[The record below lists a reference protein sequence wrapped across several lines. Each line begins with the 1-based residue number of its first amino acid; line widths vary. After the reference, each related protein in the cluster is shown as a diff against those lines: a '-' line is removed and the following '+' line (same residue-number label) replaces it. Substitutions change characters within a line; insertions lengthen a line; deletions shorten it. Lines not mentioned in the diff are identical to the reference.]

1 MKQRIGLVLVAFACF
16 FAACSKSSSNNDEVF
31 IRVENATTNDLND
44 FNFMGTSFG
53 SINAGDTTGYKQFQK
68 VLPYP
73 FANLISINN
82 NYLYIV
88 DIVPTPYLSNGKYV
102 LQFLT
107 DSVPYNYKASFIKE

>member
-1 MKQRIGLVLVAFACF
+1 MKQRIAFVLLVFVCLLV
-16 FAACSKSSSNNDEVF
+16 ACSKSSSNNDEVF
-31 IRVENATTNDLND
+31 IRVENATAEGLSD

-102 LQFLT
+102 LQLLT